1 MNRFARG
8 YVCVK
13 QCQTMPQPCPG
24 WALSFF
30 EAEVIAAGAVDFAFA
45 PFQFL
50 DGSAE
55 HGEVG
60 DIFGLQVIAKFV
72 LDGCSGP

>member
-1 MNRFARG
+1 
-8 YVCVK
+8 
-13 QCQTMPQPCPG
+13 MPQQCPYL
-24 WALSFF
+24 ALLFF
-30 EAEVIAAGAVDFAFA
+30 EAEVIATGAFDFAFA

-60 DIFGLQVIAKFV
+60 NVFGLQVIAEFAAR
-72 LDGCSGP
+72 LWCLLW